1 MRLDMDSGAVAVP
14 ARETE
19 RTSAAYRRLVI
30 ASAFGTMIE
39 WYDFFA
45 YALIAPLVFDSLF
58 FPKTDPLVSL
68 IAVYAT
74 FTIGFMA
81 RPIGGI
87 LFGHFSDRVGRKSV
101 LMITLLLM
109 GVASTLIG
117 LIPSYARIGVM
128 APITL
133 VFLRILQGLAL
144 GGESVGA
151 VVLTLENA
159 PAKRRGFYASF
170 CNAAGPVGIIL
181 SSGLSAYLMS
191 HYGKAAFQSW
201 AWRVPFLLSFVLV
214 LVGTYMRS
222 HVDESFLFT
231 DVLKKK
237 KIPRVPIAV
246 AFKSCKKSMLFAFL
260 VNLVHSSYNYLST
273 IFLMAYAIKKLS
285 MSQSGVTSGFTI
297 GNVIELVTVLVIAH
311 LSDRFGRKPFLIMG
325 IIASAIYFPILIHL
339 VLLNNVFYFI
349 VAMSFSIGIV
359 HSLMYAPEAAFTA
372 EQFPTEVRV
381 SGASLGKQ
389 VGVVLGGGVAPLV
402 ATSLMGR
409 GTNFMPVIW
418 YFWAMAILAFVG
430 VLFAKESS
438 KRAL

>member
-1 MRLDMDSGAVAVP
+1 MSSGTAILP
-14 ARETE
+14 NGDTGN
-19 RTSAAYRRLVI
+19 TSAAYRRLVF

-58 FPKTDPLVSL
+58 FPKSDPFVSL

-101 LMITLLLM
+101 LMITLLMM
-109 GVASTLIG
+109 GITSTLIG
-117 LIPSYARIGVM
+117 LLPSYARIGVL
-128 APITL
+128 APIAL
-133 VFLRILQGLAL
+133 VVLRIMQGLAL

-159 PAKRRGFYASF
+159 PTNRRGFYASF

-181 SSGLSAYLMS
+181 SSGLSAFLMS
-191 HYGKAAFQSW
+191 HYGKPAFQAW
-201 AWRVPFLLSFVLV
+201 AWRVPFLLSFILV
-214 LVGTYMRS
+214 LVGSYMRS

-231 DVLKKK
+231 DALKRK
-237 KIPRVPIAV
+237 KIPRIPIAV
-246 AFKSCKKSMLFAFL
+246 AFKLWKKSMIFAFL

-285 MSQSGVTSGFTI
+285 MSQTGVTSGFTI
-297 GNVIELVTVLVIAH
+297 GNVVELVTVLVIAH
-311 LSDRFGRKPFLIMG
+311 FSDRFGRKPFLLIG
-325 IIASAIYFPILIHL
+325 IVLAAIYFPILIHV
-339 VLLNNVFYFI
+339 VLMKNMLFFI
-349 VAMSFSIGIV
+349 IAISCSIGIV
-359 HSLMYAPEAAFTA
+359 HSFMFAPEAAFTA

-381 SGASLGKQ
+381 SAASLGKQ
-389 VGVVLGGGVAPLV
+389 AGVVLGGGISPLV
-402 ATSLMGR
+402 ATALMGH
-409 GTNFMPVIW
+409 GTSFTPVIW
-418 YFWAMAILAFVG
+418 YFWGMALLAFVG
-430 VLFAKESS
+430 VLCAKESS
-438 KRAL
+438 KRVL